1 MNVKTSP
8 PVSPSKKWPIYL
20 GLIGFLVV
28 LTMMARTLM
37 PPKTYRVIDN
47 YQPWAQE
54 VIETVKVIPLQDGGR
69 IKPLEVYANYT
80 LLKLYGAQTI
90 KIEKEGENI
99 KINATQWLLDVLFR
113 PEISDEIPS
122 FRVDNGELLESLGL
136 EVEQLR
142 DRYSFSEIKSVQSK
156 LFELAQVYQANQ
168 GDEKLPL
175 LEKQTVALARSVESY
190 IILKNYFNFA
200 REPFELIIPNADG
213 KEVMQEYPLSS
224 ILTSMP
230 QIHQTILDYS
240 AENPNELPPHIEPLL
255 NQMTQHANDAKF
267 ELMLFAPAGG
277 DKVWLPAGDI
287 IWSIAQLQ
295 DENWADK
302 IIQVVAAEQLYESIA
317 NLGNQTWLEQ
327 QPVALNPSNPTPEE
341 AQLLDSWEKQESSL
355 KLVKD
360 WNAQQYQLMN
370 EVSSTQADRMLLEH
384 TFTDQNFIYKAL
396 VLFILAFVLT
406 IFSWLT
412 PASLVG
418 KVLRYSQTLLVT
430 IALILSTIAIVQRCM
445 IMERPPVGNL
455 YDTIP
460 FITVCAVLFC
470 LLLELLFKKMKPNS
484 YFYGLSALIGL
495 LGLFLAR
502 RYEFYTAQDPMDP
515 LIAVLRSNY
524 WLSTHVITITLG
536 YSAGLLTS
544 ALSHGFIALKLF
556 KLDADKSLERLL
568 TRMVYGCCCFTLLL
582 SLIGTVLGGIWA
594 NDSWGRFWGWDPKEN
609 GALMIVLWSLIM
621 LHARIGGYIKVWGIH
636 ILSII
641 GGCVIAFSWWH
652 VNFLGIGLHSYGF
665 TDGEATLWYFYAVE
679 LAVVIIG
686 LLVMW
691 SQSKPKQTKSVAE

>member
-1 MNVKTSP
+1 MNVKTSTP
-8 PVSPSKKWPIYL
+8 ASTSKKWPIYI
-20 GLIGFLVV
+20 GLISFLIV
-28 LTMMARTLM
+28 LSMMARTLM
-37 PPKTYRVIDN
+37 PPKTYRILDN
-47 YQPWAQE
+47 YKPWSEE

-90 KIEKEGENI
+90 KIQKNGENI

-113 PEISDEIPS
+113 PEIADDIPS

-136 EVEQLR
+136 EIKKQR
-142 DRYSFSEIKSVQSK
+142 DRYSYNEIKDVQNK
-156 LFELAQVYQANQ
+156 LFELSRVYLDNQ

-175 LEKQTVALARSVESY
+175 LEKQTVALARSVESF

-200 REPFELIIPNADG
+200 RQKFDLVIPDANG
-213 KEVMQEYPLSS
+213 EEKLQQFSLSS

-230 QIHQTILDYS
+230 QIHQTIIDYS
-240 AENPNELPPHIEPLL
+240 AENPNQLPQHIEPLL
-255 NQMTQHANDAKF
+255 NQITQNANESKF
-267 ELMLFAPAGG
+267 ELMLFAPEKGS
-277 DKVWLPAGDI
+277 KEWLPAGEV

-295 DENWADK
+295 DENWSDK
-302 IIQVVAAEQLYESIA
+302 IIQVVAAEQLYESIV
-317 NLGNQTWLEQ
+317 NLSDID
-327 QPVALNPSNPTPEE
+327 AITPEVKN
-341 AQLLDSWEKQESSL
+341 ASL
-355 KLVKD
+355 KLIKD
-360 WNAQQYQLMN
+360 WNEQQYKLMN
-370 EVSSTQADRMLLEH
+370 EVSATQAERLLLEH
-384 TFTDQNFIYKAL
+384 TFTEQNFTYLSL
-396 VLFILAFVLT
+396 VLFIIAFVFT
-406 IFSWLT
+406 IFSWLQ
-412 PASLVG
+412 PASLAG
-418 KVLRYSQTLLVT
+418 RLLRYAQTILVT
-430 IALILSTIAIVQRCM
+430 IAIIIATIAIVQRCL

-470 LLLELLFKKMKPNS
+470 LLLEVLFKKMKPNS

-502 RYEFYTAQDPMDP
+502 KYEFYTAQDPMDP

-544 ALSHGFIALKLF
+544 ALSHGFITLKLF
-556 KLDADKSLERLL
+556 KLDQDKSLERLL

-621 LHARIGGYIKVWGIH
+621 LHARLGGYIKAWGLH
-636 ILSII
+636 ILSVI

-665 TDGEATLWYFYAVE
+665 TDGEQTLWYFYAVE
-679 LAVVIIG
+679 LVVVILAIF
-686 LLVMW
+686 LMW
-691 SQSKPKQTKSVAE
+691 LEKRPKKPIAA

>member
-1 MNVKTSP
+1 MNVKTSTP
-8 PVSPSKKWPIYL
+8 TSSSKKWPIYL
-20 GLIGFLVV
+20 GLLSFLIV

-37 PPKTYRVIDN
+37 PPKTYRTIDN
-47 YQPWAQE
+47 YQPWAEE
-54 VIETVKVIPLQDGGR
+54 VIETVKVIPVQDGGR

-90 KIEKEGENI
+90 KIKKGDETV
-99 KINATQWLLDVLFR
+99 KINATGWLLDVAFR

-136 EVEQLR
+136 EVKELR
-142 DRYSFSEIKSVQSK
+142 DRYSYNEIKEIQNK

-175 LEKQTVALARSVESY
+175 LEKQTVALARSVETY
-190 IILKNYFNFA
+190 IILKNYFNFV
-200 REPFELIIPNADG
+200 REPFELVVPNEAG
-213 KEVMQEYPLSS
+213 EEKLQKFPLSS

-230 QIHQTILDYS
+230 QIHQTILEYN
-240 AENPNELPPHIEPLL
+240 AENPNQLPPHIEPLL
-255 NQMTQHANDAKF
+255 EKMTQIANESKF
-267 ELMLFAPAGG
+267 ELMLFAP
-277 DKVWLPAGDI
+277 DKGEKEWLPAGEV
-287 IWSIAQLQ
+287 IWRVAQLQ
-295 DENWADK
+295 DENWSDK
-302 IIQVVAAEQLYESIA
+302 IIQVVAAEQLYESIV
-317 NLGNQTWLEQ
+317 NLGNINSIE
-327 QPVALNPSNPTPEE
+327 PEV
-341 AQLLDSWEKQESSL
+341 KESSL
-355 KLVKD
+355 KLIKD
-360 WNAQQYQLMN
+360 WNAQQYKLMN
-370 EVSSTQADRMLLEH
+370 EVSETQADRLLLEH
-384 TFTDQNFIYKAL
+384 TFTEQNFTYQAL
-396 VLFILAFVLT
+396 VLFIIAFVLT
-406 IFSWLT
+406 IFSWLQ
-412 PASLVG
+412 PASLIG
-418 KVLRYSQTLLVT
+418 NLLRYAQTILVS
-430 IALILSTIAIVQRCM
+430 IAIVITTIAIVQRCL

-460 FITVCAVLFC
+460 FITICAVLFC

-544 ALSHGFIALKLF
+544 ALSHGFVTLKLF
-556 KLDADKSLERLL
+556 KLDQDKSLERLL

-621 LHARIGGYIKVWGIH
+621 LHARLGGYIKAWGLH

-665 TDGEATLWYFYAVE
+665 TDGEQTLWYFYAVE
-679 LAVVIIG
+679 LVVVVVA
-686 LLVMW
+686 LLLMW
-691 SQSKPKQTKSVAE
+691 LEKKAKKPALQPN